1 MFENQGQHWS
11 KKASRKEAED
21 DWITTFADMATLLL
35 AFFIL
40 LAAISKID
48 PVLFEQVK
56 AGMAKGIGQRDI
68 ERPIEALRNDITAA
82 IDLMKVDDVIGL
94 GVDQQGLVIDFAST
108 AFYKPGSADLRE
120 EALPVLER
128 MAVTL
133 GSMKYR
139 NFQIEVQG
147 HTDDTPVS
155 TRVYPSNW
163 ELSATRA
170 TRVVRFLEDVGLD
183 SQRLRAVGL
192 ADTAPKVPNRDPD
205 GNPLPNNQEI
215 NRRVSVRVMPR

>member
-1 MFENQGQHWS
+1 MFDNQGQHWS
-11 KKASRKEAED
+11 KKRPRSESPD
-21 DWITTFADMATLLL
+21 DWLTTFADIATLML
-35 AFFIL
+35 AFFVL
-40 LAAISKID
+40 LAAISKVD

-82 IDLMKVDDVIGL
+82 IELMKVDDVVGL
-94 GVDQQGLVIDFAST
+94 GVDQQGLVIDFASA
-108 AFYKPGSADLRE
+108 AFYKPGSAELRE
-120 EALPVLER
+120 ETVPILER

-147 HTDDTPVS
+147 HTDDTPIN
-155 TRVYPSNW
+155 TATFPSNW
-163 ELSATRA
+163 ELSAARA
-170 TRVVRFLEDVGLD
+170 TRVVRFLEDIGLP
-183 SQRLRAVGL
+183 SQRMRAVGL
-192 ADTAPKVPNRDPD
+192 ADTAPKVPNRDPE
-205 GNPLPNNQEI
+205 GNPLPNNQDI

>member
-1 MFENQGQHWS
+1 MFENQGQQW
-11 KKASRKEAED
+11 SRKRPRAESED
-21 DWITTFADMATLLL
+21 DWLTTFADIATLML
-35 AFFIL
+35 AFFVL
-40 LAAISKID
+40 LAAISKVD

-82 IDLMKVDDVIGL
+82 IELMKVDDVIGL
-94 GVDQQGLVIDFAST
+94 GVDQQGLVIEFASA
-108 AFYKPGSADLRE
+108 AFYEPGSAALRE
-120 EALPVLER
+120 ETVPILER

-147 HTDDTPVS
+147 HTDDTPIN
-155 TRVYPSNW
+155 TPIFPSNW
-163 ELSATRA
+163 ELSAARA
-170 TRVVRFLEDVGLD
+170 TRVVRFLEDVGLP
-183 SQRLRAVGL
+183 SQRMRAVGL
-192 ADTAPKVPNRDPD
+192 ADTAPKVPNRDPE

-215 NRRVSVRVMPR
+215 NRRVAVRVMPR